1 MAFYKYL
8 YVVVTLLMQRLVCHA
23 LMLSD
28 ASYQQQSFK
37 LGVRV
42 IAASHNHIQTRNR
55 QEFLV
60 WMCISGTLNLDS
72 LSELYC
78 LLVLTSQELTVLLAH
93 PHLHSA
99 VFSRPSVL
107 G

>member
-8 YVVVTLLMQRLVCHA
+8 YVVVTLLMQRRVCHA

-42 IAASHNHIQTRNR
+42 MHMPQSSAPGSYTRQHITPAVPTTFAI
-55 QEFLV
+55 FL
-60 WMCISGTLNLDS
+60 
-72 LSELYC
+72 
-78 LLVLTSQELTVLLAH
+78 
-93 PHLHSA
+93 
-99 VFSRPSVL
+99 
-107 G
+107 